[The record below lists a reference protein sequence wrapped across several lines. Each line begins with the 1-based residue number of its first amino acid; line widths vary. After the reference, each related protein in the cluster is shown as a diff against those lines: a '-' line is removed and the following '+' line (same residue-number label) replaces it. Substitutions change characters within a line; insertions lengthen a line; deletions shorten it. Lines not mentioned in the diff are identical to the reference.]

1 MADSAEDFSNAGE
14 EPPAAAAVQS
24 FVADLPEP
32 GSQREMPPDSNSR
45 IQLQAWN
52 QIVVAH
58 QNLVDLR
65 IQPFHRKQ
73 VDYRIAAPRILVDFQ
88 IVVHLSSPGSQ

>member
-1 MADSAEDFSNAGE
+1 MTDSAEDFSNAGE
-14 EPPAAAAVQS
+14 PPSAAAVQS
-24 FVADLPEP
+24 FVAELPEP
-32 GSQREMPPDSNSR
+32 GLQREMPPDSNSR

-65 IQPFHRKQ
+65 IQPSHRKQ
-73 VDYRIAAPRILVDFQ
+73 VDYRIAAPRIPVDFQ
-88 IVVHLSSPGSQ
+88 IVVH